1 MKQLTE
7 KEKNDAKRIV
17 DVLETYSHDCNV
29 MRALVHYLCYCDVEQ
44 LVTDIRALSK
54 MVIK

>member
-7 KEKNDAKRIV
+7 KEKSDAKRIV
-17 DVLETYSHDCNV
+17 DVLETYSYDCNV
-29 MRALVHYLCYCDVEQ
+29 MRALAHYLCYCNAEQ

-54 MVIK
+54 VVIE